1 MRRRHAPVTA
11 FVLGVLLLAACS
23 GSSGSKRPA
32 SPSTS
37 PGQTANTAIDCTG
50 WSGPAAGATP
60 AAAADVERLS
70 DACLRLNQVQVLG
83 THNSYHLEDPPKLL
97 SVITA
102 FDKTLGQSIEYTHPA
117 LPVQFSREGVR
128 QIELDVFADPQGGR
142 YAKRRL
148 LAVIHEP
155 IASGIAALD
164 KPGFKVLHA
173 QDVDFNSNCLTFVDC
188 LTVVRTWS
196 RAHSKHLPIAIL
208 VEAKDDPTVDPL
220 HMGFVV
226 PPPLTTA
233 DFDALDAE
241 IRSVFPADEMI
252 TPDDVR
258 GKHATLE
265 EAVRSGTGWPTLAA
279 SRGKVLFLLDQG
291 DQRKTY
297 IAGHPGLKG
306 RVIFTNAAVG
316 EPDAAFIE
324 MNDPTGKNR
333 SLIEQLVREG
343 YIVRTRSDADT
354 VEARADN
361 TKTRD
366 AAIAS
371 GAQYVSTDYPAPDKA
386 PFPGGFVVTLP
397 DDRAWRCDPV
407 NTGPACASAELDTPG

>member
-1 MRRRHAPVTA
+1 MRSRNALIAALLPGA
-11 FVLGVLLLAACS
+11 IVLGALLLAACS
-23 GSSGSKRPA
+23 SSSGKSA
-32 SPSTS
+32 SSSSTPTPSAS
-37 PGQTANTAIDCTG
+37 ECTG
-50 WSGPAAGATP
+50 WSGPAPGAKPP
-60 AAAADVERLS
+60 AAAAAQALS
-70 DACLRLNQVQVLG
+70 DQCLRLNQVQVVG

-97 SVITA
+97 STIKA
-102 FDKTLGQSIEYTHPA
+102 FDKTLGESIEYTHPA

-128 QIELDVFADPQGGR
+128 QIELDVFADPKGGR

-148 LAVIHEP
+148 LSVINEP
-155 IASGIAALD
+155 IDSGIPALS

-188 LTVVRTWS
+188 LTAVRTWS
-196 RAHSKHLPIAIL
+196 HEHPKHLPIAIL

-241 IRSVFPADEMI
+241 IRSVFPAKEMI

-258 GKHATLE
+258 GTHATLE
-265 EAVRSGTGWPTLAA
+265 EAVRTGTAWPTLAD
-279 SRGKVLFLLDQG
+279 SRGKVLFLLDQS
-291 DQRKTY
+291 DQRKLY
-297 IAGHPGLKG
+297 VDGHPSLKG
-306 RVIFTNAAVG
+306 RVIFTNSTPG
-316 EPDAAFIE
+316 EPDAAFVE
-324 MNDPTGKNR
+324 MNDPTGKYQAQ
-333 SLIEQLVREG
+333 IQQLVREG
-343 YIVRTRSDADT
+343 YIVRTRSDGDT

-361 TKTRD
+361 TKPRD

-397 DDRAWRCDPV
+397 DNRPWRCDPV
-407 NTGPACASAELDTPG
+407 NTGPACASAQLDTPG

>member
-1 MRRRHAPVTA
+1 MRSRNASVA
-11 FVLGVLLLAACS
+11 ALVLGALLLAACS
-23 GSSGSKRPA
+23 SGSGHSA

-37 PGQTANTAIDCTG
+37 PA
-50 WSGPAAGATP
+50 S
-60 AAAADVERLS
+60 S
-70 DACLRLNQVQVLG
+70 LRLNQVQVIG

-97 SVITA
+97 STITA
-102 FDKTLGQSIEYTHPA
+102 FDKSLGESIEYTHPA

-128 QIELDVFADPQGGR
+128 QIELDVFADPKGGR

-148 LAVIHEP
+148 LAVINEP
-155 IASGIAALD
+155 IASGIPALN

-173 QDVDFNSNCLTFVDC
+173 QDVDFNSNCLTFIVC
-188 LTVVRTWS
+188 LTEVRTWS
-196 RAHSKHLPIAIL
+196 HAHPKHLPIAIL

-241 IRSVFPADEMI
+241 IRSVFPAKEMI

-258 GKHATLE
+258 GRHATLE
-265 EAVRSGTGWPTLAA
+265 EAVRTGTAWPTLADA
-279 SRGKVLFLLDQG
+279 RGKVLFLLDQS
-291 DQRKTY
+291 DQRKLY
-297 IAGHPGLKG
+297 IAGHPSLKG
-306 RVIFTNAAVG
+306 RVIFTNSTPG
-316 EPDAAFIE
+316 EPDAAFVE
-324 MNDPTGKNR
+324 MNDPTGKN
-333 SLIEQLVREG
+333 LAKIQQLVREG

-354 VEARADN
+354 VEARSDD
-361 TKTRD
+361 TRTRD

-397 DDRAWRCDPV
+397 DDRPWRCDPV
-407 NTGPACASAELDTPG
+407 NTGPACASTALDTPG